1 MRNLRLKSSLRFPLS
16 FGLNLAVLFL
26 CVAGVVILALSG
38 TLQEGWTARN
48 GLLVVLSVALSA
60 AAVILIYQESRT
72 QAKLRNLRAVLARV
86 AEGSPMLLA
95 EMVQVDGLEGLE
107 TEIRLLAAR
116 WGEFC
121 AHCQGEHDSEM
132 TRAEHLAT
140 IGELAAGV
148 AHEIRNPLAGI
159 AGAIEIVTHDI
170 PKDHPDRAILEDLN
184 HEVLRI
190 QKTLN
195 ELLAYA
201 RPKPPQFAATE
212 IEEIVA
218 RTVHLARQQAGQ
230 RRIEFSV
237 RVSPE
242 VPHFLA
248 DSAQLHQVLLNLV
261 LNGIQAI
268 DREGK
273 ITIEVTLG
281 ENGGPGRDS
290 RVEIAVSDT
299 GKGVPAEDLHRIFR
313 PFYTT
318 KQGGTGLGLSLC
330 SRIID
335 AHGGTLKAESERNVG
350 TRFVIRLP
358 LRSAATELTHI
369 QV

>member
-1 MRNLRLKSSLRFPLS
+1 MLHGIHQEGMTTRHTLL
-16 FGLNLAVLFL
+16 
-26 CVAGVVILALSG
+26 VAFLAL
-38 TLQEGWTARN
+38 
-48 GLLVVLSVALSA
+48 LSA
-60 AAVILIYQESRT
+60 ATAMLIYQESRT
-72 QAKLRNLRAVLARV
+72 RAKLRNLRAVLSRV

-95 EMVQVDGLEGLE
+95 DMAQVDGLEGLE
-107 TEIRLLAAR
+107 KEIRMLAAR

-121 AHCQGEHDSEM
+121 AHCQSEHDSEM

-140 IGELAAGV
+140 LGELAAGL

-159 AGAIEIVTHDI
+159 AGAIEIVTHDF
-170 PKDHPDRAILEDLN
+170 PKDHPDREILEDLN
-184 HEVLRI
+184 HEVRRI

-201 RPKPPQFAATE
+201 RPKPPQFAATD
-212 IEEIVA
+212 IEEIIA
-218 RTVHLARQQAGQ
+218 RTVHLVQQHASN

-248 DSAQLHQVLLNLV
+248 DSEQLHQVLLNLV

-268 DREGK
+268 DGEGR
-273 ITIEVTLG
+273 ITIEAGLG
-281 ENGGPGRDS
+281 ENGEPGRYS
-290 RVEIAVSDT
+290 QVEIVVEDT
-299 GKGVPAEDLHRIFR
+299 GLGVPPEDLYRIFR

-318 KQGGTGLGLSLC
+318 KRGGTGLGLSLC

-335 AHGGTLKAESERNVG
+335 AHGGTLHADSEWKKG
-350 TRFVIRLP
+350 SRFTIHIP
-358 LRSAATELTHI
+358 LRPAARELTQI